1 MTSRSVSEGAPVHP
15 ESSPE
20 DSIKDKLSNYRHP
33 SVYDAVAGNC
43 SPSLT
48 CSVHSLT
55 GSGRISA
62 GGFIPK
68 HLVVSTNRDTA
79 SSSTAA
85 IPPESVL
92 FRSKNAPTRYA
103 ESDIYFASE
112 RQLPTG
118 LPESDLLKAL
128 HSYSSDFY
136 SRATADRGAGDW
148 RSLDETALIALGI
161 LMEEASRDILGQTGD
176 LVFTEGE
183 EAMESVPDT
192 PSTQRLRSK
201 GWPSKKRRLDSG

>member
-43 SPSLT
+43 SSSLT

-85 IPPESVL
+85 IPQ
-92 FRSKNAPTRYA
+92 NQC
-103 ESDIYFASE
+103 YF
-112 RQLPTG
+112 
-118 LPESDLLKAL
+118 
-128 HSYSSDFY
+128 
-136 SRATADRGAGDW
+136 
-148 RSLDETALIALGI
+148 
-161 LMEEASRDILGQTGD
+161 EARMLQ
-176 LVFTEGE
+176 
-183 EAMESVPDT
+183 PDT
-192 PSTQRLRSK
+192 PNQTSTLPARGSCQLVYQNLIFSK
-201 GWPSKKRRLDSG
+201 PFIATVQISTHVLLPIGELEIGGA